1 MAVPSATVLLEAVTA
16 YLAEIEPELTG
27 RAAFH
32 AKVAANVL
40 AVVARELDQQ
50 PALAEAAAFAR
61 LLGPGATAAQVCE
74 RLRDGR
80 LTIATPGVLDA
91 LLAATTA
98 RLAVDNPRYST
109 FRRLTGTADAATP
122 TPALR

>member
-1 MAVPSATVLLEAVTA
+1 MAVPSASVLIEAVA
-16 YLAEIEPELTG
+16 AFLSEIETELTG

-32 AKVAANVL
+32 AKVAGNVL
-40 AVVARELDQQ
+40 AVVVRELDQQ
-50 PALAEAAAFAR
+50 PERAEAAAFAR
-61 LLGPGATAAQVCE
+61 LLGPGATAADVCE

-80 LTIATPGVLDA
+80 LTVATPGLLDA

-109 FRRLTGTADAATP
+109 LRRLRDTTP
-122 TPALR
+122 

>member
-1 MAVPSATVLLEAVTA
+1 MAVPSAPELLEAVA
-16 YLAEIEPELTG
+16 AFLAEIEPGLTG

-32 AKVAANVL
+32 AKVAGNVL

-50 PALAEAAAFAR
+50 PERAEAAAFAH
-61 LLGPGATAAQVCE
+61 LLGPGATAADVCQ
-74 RLRDGR
+74 RLRDGS
-80 LTIATPGVLDA
+80 LTIATPGLLDA

-109 FRRLTGTADAATP
+109 FGRLPGTTP
-122 TPALR
+122 